1 MREGSRTGASVGEIM
16 RRILYLTSATLALA
30 TALAQPVAAQ
40 ERIDASGTLQRGD
53 STLDS
58 GELYDSYTLDVRAGD
73 RIDVR
78 ATSTEFDPYLIVRG
92 PTDDV
97 RWENDDEG
105 DDSVQARVDETA
117 PVSGRYRVIVT
128 SYQAGESGRYQVRGG
143 PSRQASTQSRSNDGG
158 TQPVRAGGNSNDG
171 SGAQQGTLAAGD
183 EQLNSGEYFDAYQI
197 EGRAGQQLRVSL
209 SSAAFDTY
217 LMLRGPDG
225 STFDN
230 DDAHGTNSALDI
242 TLPANGTYRLIVT
255 SYRSGETGSYS
266 LSANGAQIAL
276 ATGRSGGGR
285 SGGSAIG
292 AATASAGLRPG
303 GTVTGELREGD
314 STLSSGEFFDT
325 YTLEADPG
333 TQLVIEMSSSAVD
346 TYVAAF
352 GAGAYQV
359 SNDDDPSGR
368 NGTNSRLEVTMPESG
383 TLTVAATSYAGGET
397 GAYRLSANFAG
408 SSARAQQGGG
418 GQAMAWNGTVEG
430 ALQQGDPRNDRSL
443 TDVYTIEAEAGQAL
457 RLALSSSDFDPL
469 VRVEGPDGFVAEND
483 DDPAGGTLNAVLD
496 TRLPA
501 TGTYRVV
508 VGSYAADGMGAYRLQ
523 SGTGTGQA
531 STGGAQVAAAAA
543 GNLALGQELN
553 ASLAQGDET
562 ISSGEFT
569 DFYNF
574 EGRRGQRLVF
584 DMTSSEFDTY
594 LSLQYPSGGQE
605 DNDDRAGGETTDSR
619 LVVTLPEDG
628 TYRLMA
634 TSYQPGESGAYR
646 ISMAA
651 PSVADGTLDPR
662 VGNSR
667 VFLLS
672 VGVSD
677 YERMNPLS
685 LTDQDATK
693 LAETM
698 QRTGMLGSQSVTLVN
713 AQATRA
719 NFEQAVSD
727 IARVIGPD
735 DLFLVF
741 FSGHGGKNE
750 VDRSIETDG
759 VSETIEMFDAAI
771 ADYELEEMLEPINAR
786 TLLVLDSCFS
796 GGFDDVINN
805 RIGRMGVFSSDS
817 DLTSLVADKF
827 EAGGY
832 ISHILQLAMEGQA
845 DANGD
850 TTITAGEL
858 SEFMRTTFYRIAL
871 SEPLQSDWYDTAR
884 GHSGSGYQHIVVN
897 RGGDGMPYEEVLVNL
912 ANGG

>member
-1 MREGSRTGASVGEIM
+1 M
-16 RRILYLTSATLALA
+16 RRLLFLTTASLALA
-30 TALAQPVAAQ
+30 AALSQGSAAQ
-40 ERIDASGTLQRGD
+40 ERIDTSGTLQRGD
-53 STLDS
+53 GTLDS
-58 GELYDSYTLDVRAGD
+58 GEFYDSYTLDVRAGE

-92 PTDDV
+92 PTDDI

-105 DDSVQARVDETA
+105 DGSVQSRVTETA
-117 PVSGRYRVIVT
+117 PVTGRYRVIVT
-128 SYQAGESGRYQVRGG
+128 SYQPGESGRYQVTGG
-143 PSRQASTQSRSNDGG
+143 PDRQAGRATGGG
-158 TQPVRAGGNSNDG
+158 TQPVVRTGGGGSNG
-171 SGAQQGTLAAGD
+171 LRGAQQGTLAAGD
-183 EQLNSGEYFDAYQI
+183 EQLNSGEYYDAYEI
-197 EGRAGQQLRVSL
+197 DGRAGQQLRVNL
-209 SSAAFDTY
+209 SSTAFDTY

-230 DDAHGTNSALDI
+230 DDSDGTNSALDV

-255 SYRSGETGSYS
+255 SYRSGETGSYN
-266 LSANGAQIAL
+266 LTTNGAQIAL
-276 ATGRSGGGR
+276 SSGGRG
-285 SGGSAIG
+285 SNSAIG
-292 AATASAGLRPG
+292 GATAAGTLRPG
-303 GTVTGELREGD
+303 GIVSGELRQGD
-314 STLSSGEFFDT
+314 PTLAEGEFFDT
-325 YTLEADPG
+325 WTLEADPG
-333 TQLVIEMSSSAVD
+333 TQLVIEMTSTAVD
-346 TYVAAF
+346 TYLAAF
-352 GAGAYQV
+352 GAGDYQV

-368 NGTNSRLEVTMPESG
+368 NGTNSRLDVTVPGSG

-397 GAYRLSANFAG
+397 GPYRLTASYAG
-408 SSARAQQGGG
+408 SSARQQQAAPS
-418 GQAMAWNGTVEG
+418 QAMAWSGTISGRLENS
-430 ALQQGDPRNDRSL
+430 DPRSDRSR

-457 RLALSSSDFDPL
+457 RLALSSDDFDPL

-483 DDPAGGTLNAVLD
+483 DDPAGGTLNALLD
-496 TRLPA
+496 TTLPA
-501 TGTYRVV
+501 SGTYRVV
-508 VGSYAADGMGAYRLQ
+508 VGSYAADGLGAYRLE
-523 SGTGTGQA
+523 SGTGTGRA
-531 STGGAQVAAAAA
+531 STGGAQVAAGAA
-543 GNLALGQELN
+543 GDIVLGQ
-553 ASLAQGDET
+553 SLDATLADGDET

-574 EGRRGQRLVF
+574 EGRRGERLVF
-584 DMTSSEFDTY
+584 DMTSAEFDTY

-634 TSYQPGESGAYR
+634 TSYQPGESGAYT
-646 ISMAA
+646 IAMSA

-677 YERMNPLS
+677 YERMNELPN
-685 LTDQDATK
+685 TDQDASK

-698 QRTGMLGSQSVTLVN
+698 QRTGMLGSGSVTLVN

-719 NFEQAVSD
+719 NFEQAVAD
-727 IARVIGPD
+727 IGRQIGPD

-741 FSGHGGKNE
+741 FSGHGAKNE
-750 VDRSIETDG
+750 VDRSIEADG
-759 VSETIEMFDAAI
+759 ASETIELFDAAI
-771 ADYELEEMLEPINAR
+771 ADYELAALLEPIQSR

-805 RIGRMGVFSSDS
+805 RVGRMGIFSSDS

-832 ISHILQLAMEGQA
+832 ISHILQMAMEGQA

-858 SEFMRTTFYRIAL
+858 SEYMRTTFYRIAL

-912 ANGG
+912 GNGG

>member
-1 MREGSRTGASVGEIM
+1 M
-16 RRILYLTSATLALA
+16 RRILSHTTATLALA
-30 TALAQPVAAQ
+30 AGLCAALAQPLAAQ

-53 STLDS
+53 ATLES
-58 GELYDSYTLDVRAGD
+58 GEFYDSYTLDVRAGEQ
-73 RIDVR
+73 IDVR

-92 PTDDV
+92 PTDDL

-105 DDSVQARVDETA
+105 DGSVQSRVNETA
-117 PVSGRYRVIVT
+117 PVTGRYRVIVT
-128 SYQAGESGRYQVRGG
+128 SYQPGESGHYQVRGAR
-143 PSRQASTQSRSNDGG
+143 SAQAGSQGRSSGG
-158 TQPVRAGGNSNDG
+158 TQPATPAVRPVSNSGNNALR
-171 SGAQQGTLAAGD
+171 GAQQGTLAAGD
-183 EQLNSGEYFDAYQI
+183 EQLSSGEYYDAYQI
-197 EGRAGQQLRVSL
+197 QGRAGEQLRVNL
-209 SSAAFDTY
+209 SSPAFDTY

-230 DDAHGTNSALDI
+230 DDSDGTNSALDV

-255 SYRSGETGSYS
+255 SYRSGETGSYN
-266 LSANGAQIAL
+266 LSTNGAQITL
-276 ATGRSGGGR
+276 ANSGSGGGR
-285 SGGSAIG
+285 GNQSAIG
-292 AATASAGLRPG
+292 GSTAAGALRPG
-303 GTVTGELREGD
+303 GSVSGELRQGD
-314 STLSSGEFFDT
+314 STLSSGEYFDT

-333 TQLVIEMSSSAVD
+333 TQLVIEMTSSAVD
-346 TYVAAF
+346 TYLAAF
-352 GAGAYQV
+352 GAGDYQV
-359 SNDDDPSGR
+359 SNDDDASGR
-368 NGTNSRLEVTMPESG
+368 NGTNSRLEVTVPESG

-397 GAYRLSANFAG
+397 GAYRLSASFAG
-408 SSARAQQGGG
+408 SSARQQQAAPS
-418 GQAMAWNGTVEG
+418 QAMAWNGTISGQLENS
-430 ALQQGDPRNDRSL
+430 DPRSDRSR
-443 TDVYTIEAEAGQAL
+443 TDVYTIEAQEGQAL
-457 RLALSSSDFDPL
+457 RLALSSDEFDPL

-483 DDPAGGTLNAVLD
+483 DDPAGGTLNALLD
-496 TRLPA
+496 TTLPA

-508 VGSYAADGMGAYRLQ
+508 VGSYAADGLGAYRLQ

-531 STGGAQVAAAAA
+531 STGSAQVAAAAA
-543 GNLALGQELN
+543 GDLSLGQQLD
-553 ASLAQGDET
+553 ATLAQGDET

-574 EGRRGQRLVF
+574 EGRRGERLVF

-677 YERMNPLS
+677 YERMNQLD

-698 QRTGMLGSQSVTLVN
+698 QRSGMLGSESVTLVN

-719 NFEQAVSD
+719 NFEQAVANIS
-727 IARVIGPD
+727 RVIGPD

-750 VDRSIETDG
+750 VDQAVERDG
-759 VSETIEMFDAAI
+759 VSETIELFDAAI
-771 ADYELEEMLEPINAR
+771 SDHELDAMLEPIRAR

-805 RIGRMGVFSSDS
+805 RIGRMGVFSSDG
-817 DLTSLVADKF
+817 DVTSLVADKF

>member
-1 MREGSRTGASVGEIM
+1 M
-16 RRILYLTSATLALA
+16 RRILCHTTATLALA
-30 TALAQPVAAQ
+30 AGLCAALALPAAAQ

-53 STLDS
+53 STLES
-58 GELYDSYTLDVRAGD
+58 GEFYDSYNIDVRAGEQ
-73 RIDVR
+73 IDVR

-92 PTDDV
+92 PTDDL

-105 DDSVQARVDETA
+105 DGSVQARVNETA
-117 PVSGRYRVIVT
+117 PVTGRYRVIVT
-128 SYQAGESGRYQVRGG
+128 SYQPGESGRYQVSGG
-143 PSRQASTQSRSNDGG
+143 PTRQAGSQQRSPAGG
-158 TQPVRAGGNSNDG
+158 TQPATQPVRQASGGSGGG
-171 SGAQQGTLAAGD
+171 SGTVRGAQQGTLAAGD
-183 EQLNSGEYFDAYQI
+183 EQLSSGEFYDAYQI
-197 EGRAGQQLRVSL
+197 EGRAGQQVRVQL
-209 SSAAFDTY
+209 SSPAFDTY

-230 DDAHGTNSALDI
+230 DDSDGTNSTLDV
-242 TLPANGTYRLIVT
+242 TLPASGTYRLIVT
-255 SYRSGETGSYS
+255 SYRSGETGSYN

-276 ATGRSGGGR
+276 ASSRSSNGGR
-285 SGGSAIG
+285 NNNSAIG
-292 AATASAGLRPG
+292 ASTASGTLRPG
-303 GTVTGELREGD
+303 GSVSGELRQGD

-352 GAGAYQV
+352 GAGDYQV
-359 SNDDDPSGR
+359 SNDDDATGR
-368 NGTNSRLEVTMPESG
+368 NGTNSRLEVTVPESG

-397 GAYRLSANFAG
+397 GAYRLSAQFAG
-408 SSARAQQGGG
+408 SSARQQQAAPS
-418 GQAMAWNGTVEG
+418 QAMAWNGTISGRLENS
-430 ALQQGDPRNDRSL
+430 DPSGDRSR
-443 TDVYTIEAEAGQAL
+443 TDVYTIEAQEGQAL
-457 RLALSSSDFDPL
+457 RLALSSDDFDPL

-483 DDPAGGTLNAVLD
+483 DDPAGGTLNALLD

-508 VGSYAADGMGAYRLQ
+508 VGSYAADGLGAYSLQ
-523 SGTGTGQA
+523 SGTGTGRA
-531 STGGAQVAAAAA
+531 STGGAQVASAAA
-543 GNLALGQELN
+543 GDIALGQELA

-574 EGRRGQRLVF
+574 EGRRGERLVF
-584 DMTSSEFDTY
+584 DMTSAEFDTY

-634 TSYQPGESGAYR
+634 TSYQPGEGGAYR
-646 ISMAA
+646 IAMSA

-677 YERMNPLS
+677 YERMNQLDN
-685 LTDQDATK
+685 TDQDATK

-698 QRTGMLGSQSVTLVN
+698 QRSGMLGSQSVTLVN

-719 NFEQAVSD
+719 NFEQAVAD
-727 IARVIGPD
+727 IGRVIGPD

-741 FSGHGGKNE
+741 FSGHGAKNE
-750 VDRSIETDG
+750 VDRSIEPDG
-759 VSETIEMFDAAI
+759 VSETIEMFDTAI
-771 ADYELEEMLEPINAR
+771 SDYELAAMLEPIQSR

-805 RIGRMGVFSSDS
+805 RVGRMGVFSSDS
-817 DLTSLVADKF
+817 DVTSLVADKF

>member
-1 MREGSRTGASVGEIM
+1 M
-16 RRILYLTSATLALA
+16 RRILLLTTATLALA
-30 TALAQPVAAQ
+30 TTLIQPVAAQ
-40 ERIDASGTLQRGD
+40 ERIDASGALQRGD
-53 STLDS
+53 ATLGS
-58 GELYDSYTLDVRAGD
+58 GEFYDTYTLDVRAGD
-73 RIDVR
+73 QIDVR
-78 ATSTEFDPYLIVRG
+78 AMSTEFDPYLIVRG
-92 PTDDV
+92 PTDDL

-105 DDSVQARVDETA
+105 DGSIQARVNETA
-117 PVSGRYRVIVT
+117 PVTGRYRVIVT
-128 SYQAGESGRYQVRGG
+128 SYQPGESGRYQVRGG
-143 PSRQASTQSRSNDGG
+143 LSRQAAGSR
-158 TQPVRAGGNSNDG
+158 TPPAPVQGVQGNS
-171 SGAQQGTLAAGD
+171 QMGTLTRGD
-183 EQLNSGEYFDAYQI
+183 EQLSSGEFMDTYRI
-197 EGRAGQQLRVSL
+197 EGRAGQRVWIHMTSTD
-209 SSAAFDTY
+209 FDTY
-217 LMLRGPDG
+217 LMVRGPDG

-230 DDAHGTNSALDI
+230 DDAEGDGTNSALEI
-242 TLPANGTYRLIVT
+242 TLPASGTYRVVAT
-255 SYRSGETGSYS
+255 SYRSGETGTYS
-266 LSANGAQIAL
+266 LVTNGAQIAL
-276 ATGRSGGGR
+276 ADTSAGGGR
-285 SGGSAIG
+285 SNNSAIG
-292 AATASAGLRPG
+292 AATASSGLRPG
-303 GTVTGELREGD
+303 GSVSGELRQGD
-314 STLSSGEFFDT
+314 ATLSSGEFFDT

-346 TYVAAF
+346 TYLAAF
-352 GAGAYQV
+352 GAGDYQV

-383 TLTVAATSYAGGET
+383 SLTVAATSYAGGET
-397 GAYRLSANFAG
+397 GAYRLSASYAG
-408 SSARAQQGGG
+408 TSARQQQAVPS
-418 GQAMAWNGTVEG
+418 QAMAWNGTISGRLEDS
-430 ALQQGDPRNDRSL
+430 DPRSDRSR
-443 TDVYTIEAEAGQAL
+443 TDVYTIEAQEGQAL
-457 RLALSSSDFDPL
+457 RLALSSDDFDPL

-483 DDPAGGTLNAVLD
+483 DDPAGGTLNSVLD
-496 TRLPA
+496 TRLPT

-508 VGSYAADGMGAYRLQ
+508 VGSYAADGLGAYRLQ

-543 GNLALGQELN
+543 GDIALGQQLS

-574 EGRRGQRLVF
+574 EGRRGERLVF

-605 DNDDRAGGETTDSR
+605 DNDDRAGGETTNSR

-634 TSYQPGESGAYR
+634 TSYQPGESGAYQ
-646 ISMAA
+646 ISMGA

-667 VFLLS
+667 VYLLS
-672 VGVSD
+672 VGVSQ
-677 YERMNPLS
+677 YERMNQLS

-698 QRTGMLGSQSVTLVN
+698 QRTGMLGSESVTLVN

-719 NFEQAVSD
+719 NFERAVAD
-727 IARVIGPD
+727 ISRVIGPD
-735 DLFLVF
+735 DLLLVF

-750 VDRSIETDG
+750 VDPSVERDG

-771 ADYELEEMLEPINAR
+771 TDHELDAMLEPVHAR

-805 RIGRMGVFSSDS
+805 RIGRMGIFSSDG
-817 DLTSLVADKF
+817 DVTSLVADKF